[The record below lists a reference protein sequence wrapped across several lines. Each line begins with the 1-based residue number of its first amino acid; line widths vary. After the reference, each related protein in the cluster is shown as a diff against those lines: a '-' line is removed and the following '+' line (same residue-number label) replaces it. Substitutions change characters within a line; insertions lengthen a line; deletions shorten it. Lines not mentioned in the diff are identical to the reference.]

1 MKIKADIIY
10 LRIWIVHSSAEVC
23 GGVLLYILTTI
34 ILAEVGA

>member
-1 MKIKADIIY
+1 MKADIIY
-10 LRIWIVHSSAEVC
+10 ISIVCSAEEC